1 MTTTEYRNSA
11 HKAALQQIMVMPSM
25 VDALAT
31 LRLSATPKEDHL
43 IQPWHPGYERWASH
57 KQTLLIGYHLALQEL
72 ERLATDMGSNEIPL
86 EVARPYA
93 VQGMN
98 EVLKDAPP
106 EIREHLKKHMEHS
119 IRQGTRTPPCP
130 DNQP

>member
-11 HKAALQQIMVMPSM
+11 HKAALQQVMPLPCM

-31 LRLSATPKEDHL
+31 LRFSTEPKEDPK
-43 IQPWHPGYERWASH
+43 IQPWHPGYQPWAAH
-57 KQTLLIGYHLALQEL
+57 KMSWLIGYHAALQEL
-72 ERLATDMGSNEIPL
+72 EKLATDMRSDDVPL
-86 EVARPYA
+86 EVSRPYA

-106 EIREHLKKHMEHS
+106 EMREQLRKHMENS
-119 IRQGTRTPPCP
+119 IRTGTRTPCP